1 MKQRSLFFN
10 LAWPYVLICTILCT
24 LFYLSNYRGNWSFW
38 ADQELILGYNGLLIN
53 SGFPQEYLD
62 HPGFISIRLLAVL
75 LQTFHFLGIGQI
87 TTIDDFNRVPVIFSA
102 MQYVVMVARHQTL
115 VFAVSICCITFFLA
129 KHLTKKNDLS
139 LIISALV
146 FVSNGI
152 FYHFTITRTESFA
165 YLFFILSVFF
175 FIYSFQ
181 KERQISFFRLA
192 ISFAFLFL
200 GALNK
205 AQVLLFV
212 PLYFSWGYYF
222 ISGATPSGSGSAY
235 QKRSYF
241 WMVCATITFLM
252 NVILY
257 WNKSNGLSLFF
268 NLALIAFLNAYGCLL
283 AHKRA
288 YSPFLTLAII
298 NLTFFLSY
306 FLLNGISQFANQ
318 GQNLF
323 SNIDNPI
330 SMMRFITA
338 DAHPLGLV
346 ERIAPVGAWY
356 EKTARFL
363 LFFAKPI
370 LELFTKITA
379 STLFLLFSLGY
390 IWFFRKTLS
399 PPVKLFGLFCFV
411 SYYLVALVNSVRYEN
426 AYHYVLFH
434 EFFLL
439 SYTVLLICLL
449 PSHSLKIK
457 VGSVLIFL
465 IIFVNSVPYTNYF
478 NWLKRKGHHPFCTS
492 GLVDYHQR
500 MDIEKIRQECLLS
513 KTEH

>member
-1 MKQRSLFFN
+1 MSDKHRLLHAF
-10 LAWPYVLICTILCT
+10 WPYLLIGATLCA
-24 LFYLSNYRGNWSFW
+24 LFYLSNYKGNWSFW

-75 LQTFHFLGIGQI
+75 LQIFQILGVGEIA
-87 TTIDDFNRVPVIFSA
+87 TIQEFNHQPVIFSA

-115 VFAVSICCITFFLA
+115 VFALAICCLSFFLA
-129 KHLTKKNDLS
+129 KRLTKRNDLS
-139 LIISALV
+139 LLISALI

-165 YLFFILSVFF
+165 YLFFILSVIF

-181 KERQISFFRLA
+181 QERQVSFVRLA
-192 ISFAFLFL
+192 ISFTFLFF

-222 ISGATPSGSGSAY
+222 ISDATASRAVPVS
-235 QKRSYF
+235 KKINYF
-241 WMVCATITFLM
+241 AIVCAAITFLM

-257 WNKSNGLSLFF
+257 WNKSDGVSLFF
-268 NLALIAFLNAYGCLL
+268 NLALIVFLNAYGYLL

-288 YSPFLTLAII
+288 YSPFVTIVILNIA
-298 NLTFFLSY
+298 FFLSY
-306 FLLNGISQFANQ
+306 FLLNGISQIANQ
-318 GQNLF
+318 GQSLF
-323 SNIDNPI
+323 ANIDNPI

-338 DAHPLGLV
+338 DAHPLGLID
-346 ERIAPVGAWY
+346 RIAPTGDWY
-356 EKTARFL
+356 EKVAKFL

-370 LELFTKITA
+370 LELFSKATA
-379 STLFLLFSLGY
+379 SMVFLVFSIAYLWY
-390 IWFFRKTLS
+390 FRKTLS
-399 PPVKLFGLFCFV
+399 RSVKFFGIFCFT

-439 SYTVLLICLL
+439 SYAVLLIYLL
-449 PSHSLKIK
+449 PTNQIKLK
-457 VGSVLIFL
+457 VASGLIFL
-465 IIFVNSVPYTNYF
+465 IVFVNSVPYTNYF

-492 GLVDYHQR
+492 GLVDYHKR
-500 MDIEKIRQECLLS
+500 MDIEKIRQECLIS